1 MEHVR
6 YKARLPFTAAFFSSL
21 RCLPS
26 FAPKEHRRLG
36 WLRPGVV
43 GVLPVKQMLANLTQ
57 GVPFLDARWL
67 LMSKQA
73 DMSSSD
79 GAFDAA
85 VCLAMAHHPRLGA
98 ASPLRV
104 LPPDVLQL
112 IAKNVRHERRPFAML
127 LTVLPSGVPQM
138 HFVRV
143 EEEEMARLEWRSY
156 YMRTAQLAMA
166 HELSV
171 TLEEHVEVDFLDWC
185 AWVYDVRG
193 RVRDTAIFSAAACVG
208 FACGLFCCEVR
219 AVG

>member
-1 MEHVR
+1 V
-6 YKARLPFTAAFFSSL
+6 
-21 RCLPS
+21 PS
-26 FAPKEHRRLG
+26 EFRTEGAPPPG

-43 GVLPVKQMLANLTQ
+43 GVLPVSAKRMLANLTQ

-73 DMSSSD
+73 DVSSSD

-104 LPPDVLQL
+104 LPPDVPQL
-112 IAKNVRHERRPFAML
+112 IAKYVRQPCAML
-127 LTVLPSGVPQM
+127 LTVSPTGVQM
-138 HFVRV
+138 HFVLV
-143 EEEEMARLEWRSY
+143 EEYREEMARLEWRSY

>member
-1 MEHVR
+1 
-6 YKARLPFTAAFFSSL
+6 
-21 RCLPS
+21 
-26 FAPKEHRRLG
+26 
-36 WLRPGVV
+36 
-43 GVLPVKQMLANLTQ
+43 MLVNLTQ
-57 GVPFLDARWL
+57 GVPFLDACWI

-73 DMSSSD
+73 DMSSSE

-112 IAKNVRHERRPFAML
+112 IAKNVRHEPCAML
-127 LTVLPSGVPQM
+127 LTVSPSGVPQM

-143 EEEEMARLEWRSY
+143 EEYREEMARLEWRSY

-171 TLEEHVEVDFLDWC
+171 TVEEHVEVDLLDWC
-185 AWVYDVRG
+185 VWVYDVRG
-193 RVRDTAIFSAAACVG
+193 RVRDAAIFSAAACVG